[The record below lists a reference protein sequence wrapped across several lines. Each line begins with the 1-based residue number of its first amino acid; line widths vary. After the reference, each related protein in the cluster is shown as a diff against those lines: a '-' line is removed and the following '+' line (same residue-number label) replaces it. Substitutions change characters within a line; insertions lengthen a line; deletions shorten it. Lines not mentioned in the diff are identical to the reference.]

1 MNVVYILCICI
12 HLYTTLL
19 YVALNG
25 LVEDYASIC
34 YMNRLTKDVSS
45 SLILKLATHDDYI
58 IIIHESYYIYI
69 YRKYTIEKLLFNH

>member
-34 YMNRLTKDVSS
+34 YMNRLTKDVSN
-45 SLILKLATHDDYI
+45 SLISKDSVTGSI
-58 IIIHESYYIYI
+58 F
-69 YRKYTIEKLLFNH
+69 TFNSPELEIFLINKKVINKFISK